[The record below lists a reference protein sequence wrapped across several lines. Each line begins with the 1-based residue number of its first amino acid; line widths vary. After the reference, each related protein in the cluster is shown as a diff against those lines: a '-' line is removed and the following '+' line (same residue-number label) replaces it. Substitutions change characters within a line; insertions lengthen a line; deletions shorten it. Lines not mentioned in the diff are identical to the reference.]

1 MNIPKELGRV
11 RRAAHPT
18 QGLPSDNNHDPSN
31 ILFYNGK
38 YYLWYTQHVH
48 DLPYGH
54 YTGCKIMCVTSADG
68 ENWDEPFDALL
79 PGEPGSWDAGGVL
92 TANVIFAEGKYY
104 MWYSGVG
111 ENYSDEA
118 PQPRSCSWAV
128 ADTPD
133 GPFVRKSGGPAF
145 GPGAPG
151 EWDDFGV
158 DDITALFW
166 NGEWRIYYKGS
177 NSREHDADMTQ
188 LGFARAPSIEGP
200 YRRDPHSPVIRGHA
214 FSLWPYKGG
223 LLLLSGLKHKAQ
235 EGYIYRGNWHDPTGH
250 QYLYYSEDGVCF
262 EPCCE
267 FENRASGIFVPQGA
281 AADDISSMWGV
292 AVNTRSSHFER
303 YIERFDFEVGGE

>member
-1 MNIPKELGRV
+1 
-11 RRAAHPT
+11 
-18 QGLPSDNNHDPSN
+18 
-31 ILFYNGK
+31 
-38 YYLWYTQHVH
+38 
-48 DLPYGH
+48 
-54 YTGCKIMCVTSADG
+54 
-68 ENWDEPFDALL
+68 
-79 PGEPGSWDAGGVL
+79 
-92 TANVIFAEGKYY
+92 

-223 LLLLSGLKHKAQ
+223 LLLLSGLKHKAH